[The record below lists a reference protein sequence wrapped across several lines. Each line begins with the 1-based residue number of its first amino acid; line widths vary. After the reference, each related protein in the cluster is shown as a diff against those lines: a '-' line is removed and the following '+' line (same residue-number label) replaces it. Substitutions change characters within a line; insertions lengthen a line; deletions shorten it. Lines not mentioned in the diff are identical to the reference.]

1 MSVESK
7 LCEVIG
13 LIQGTNS
20 RLDTQAG
27 SIEQL
32 RGSVG
37 KTFDKIEELGKE
49 TNKQIKELSDKT
61 VEGITE
67 AKEGVKAINKD
78 LDDNI
83 RPAIKSAQNKGMGV
97 GGVGIMTGVAS
108 FFKGLF
114 E

>member
-7 LCEVIG
+7 LGEVIG
-13 LIQGTNS
+13 LIQGTNQ
-20 RLDTQAG
+20 RLDTQKD
-27 SIEQL
+27 SIEQV
-32 RGSVG
+32 RASVG
-37 KTFDKIEELGKE
+37 KTFDKIEELKE
-49 TNKQIKELSDKT
+49 KTFEKIDELSEKA
-61 VEGITE
+61 VIGITE
-67 AKEGVKAINKD
+67 AKGGVAAINKD